1 MGKKKDSK
9 NLHIVS
15 SITAGNLAVFSVDS
29 KQEIRIKKAKGTLK
43 QHETLVLGDYVEIE
57 KASGEF
63 VISKIL
69 PRKNQILRPKIANI
83 DKLIIMIATE
93 PAPDFKL
100 VDLLLISC
108 FQQGIEPILCLNKM
122 DVGEAMLRKAL
133 SIEVKRKYQHV
144 CDIVEASAKT
154 YVGHPSL
161 RKLVEGEDGKTTVFV
176 IAGQSAVGKSSTVN
190 ALYGLNIKEGELSG
204 KIMRGKN
211 TTTKSYFHITPNG
224 NLLADSPGF
233 SLIDVAKMGISQKEL
248 KEYYPDFEFGCK
260 FSNCN
265 HVGEDGCGADML
277 IEKGQFDK
285 ERLENYR
292 EFFKNLPKLVY

>member
-108 FQQGIEPILCLNKM
+108 
-122 DVGEAMLRKAL
+122 
-133 SIEVKRKYQHV
+133 
-144 CDIVEASAKT
+144 
-154 YVGHPSL
+154 
-161 RKLVEGEDGKTTVFV
+161 
-176 IAGQSAVGKSSTVN
+176 
-190 ALYGLNIKEGELSG
+190 
-204 KIMRGKN
+204 
-211 TTTKSYFHITPNG
+211 
-224 NLLADSPGF
+224 
-233 SLIDVAKMGISQKEL
+233 
-248 KEYYPDFEFGCK
+248 
-260 FSNCN
+260 
-265 HVGEDGCGADML
+265 
-277 IEKGQFDK
+277 
-285 ERLENYR
+285 
-292 EFFKNLPKLVY
+292 